1 MLKAIVFD
9 LDGTLANSSTCI
21 IETMHEVARQMKL
34 PPVSDDAVRD
44 MIGQHLNVMF
54 PTLYNIHGVDME
66 EAIRLYSIEYV
77 RLTATLER
85 LFDGALELIQHLNQT
100 DLLLAIATG
109 KSQSGAEHA
118 CQRLG
123 LTPYLDSIHG
133 IIPGTPGK
141 PDPAVLIRAMEALGV
156 SADECVM
163 VGDTTFDMQLS
174 QAVGVEAIG
183 VDWGVH
189 SRDKLEACGVK
200 VMGSMQELERILRR

>member
-1 MLKAIVFD
+1 MPKAIVFD
-9 LDGTLANSSTCI
+9 LDGTIANSSTCI
-21 IETMHEVARQMKL
+21 IETMHEVARQMNL
-34 PPVSDDAVRD
+34 SPVSDDAVRD

-54 PTLYNIHGVDME
+54 PTLYNIHDEEME

-85 LFDGALELIQHLNQT
+85 LFDGALELIQHLSQT

-109 KSQSGAEHA
+109 KSQSGAENA

-156 SADECVM
+156 AADECVM

-200 VMGSMQELERILRR
+200 VMGSMQELLDTFV

>member
-21 IETMHEVARQMKL
+21 IETMHEVARQMNL

-85 LFDGALELIQHLNQT
+85 LFEGALELIQTLSQT
-100 DLLLAIATG
+100 DVLLAIATG
-109 KSQSGAEHA
+109 KSQSGAENA
-118 CQRLG
+118 CERLE

-141 PDPAVLIRAMEALGV
+141 PDPAVLIRAMKALGV
-156 SADECVM
+156 SAAECIM

-189 SRDKLEACGVK
+189 SRDKLEACGVN
-200 VMGSMQELERILRR
+200 VMASMQELLGTLV